1 MITFCENNPFSTKHS
16 QTFMESV
23 ARENGVQNISY
34 RSLYNMG
41 HILLLT
47 QLKASSSNTSETL
60 RKSLGLNIS
69 QINCSYNE
77 ADCMDYLHW
86 YWSIEYGNCYQFN
99 SGFNWTNQKIDL
111 KSTYR
116 HGKEFG
122 VFIQVYLNNMNKH
135 VILPGSGLIVFIH
148 NSSFRPT
155 NGVFIKVGEMT
166 HIQVERTF
174 IQKQPSPYSNCIDL
188 TSYSSELFDYIVNS
202 NQTYRQADCFEL
214 CLQQLILKNCEFFY
228 HGYQNLNTHL
238 RPCMNVTD
246 VDCMSKQYLNF
257 RSDECQANSCPLE
270 CDTIKYDF
278 TLSSLAF
285 PSQNFYEK
293 YFNTQEYRDYLKSTF
308 DETLSINYMRENSLF
323 FNVYYPNL
331 QYTLLT
337 ESPKTTVAD
346 LFSQIGG
353 ALGMFVSF
361 SVFTLFEF
369 IEIFILL
376 LYNIFHSK

>member
-1 MITFCENNPFSTKHS
+1 
-16 QTFMESV
+16 
-23 ARENGVQNISY
+23 
-34 RSLYNMG
+34 
-41 HILLLT
+41 
-47 QLKASSSNTSETL
+47 
-60 RKSLGLNIS
+60 
-69 QINCSYNE
+69 
-77 ADCMDYLHW
+77 
-86 YWSIEYGNCYQFN
+86 
-99 SGFNWTNQKIDL
+99 
-111 KSTYR
+111 
-116 HGKEFG
+116 
-122 VFIQVYLNNMNKH
+122 MN
-135 VILPGSGLIVFIH
+135 
-148 NSSFRPT
+148 
-155 NGVFIKVGEMT
+155 
-166 HIQVERTF
+166 
-174 IQKQPSPYSNCIDL
+174 
-188 TSYSSELFDYIVNS
+188 
-202 NQTYRQADCFEL
+202 A
-214 CLQQLILKNCEFFY
+214 
-228 HGYQNLNTHL
+228 
-238 RPCMNVTD
+238 TD

-369 IEIFILL
+369 IEIFILV